1 MPRKGAVYGKRSGTS
16 YFSNDFINFSPARS
30 YKQPTHIRFDRTPSP
45 PSDRQAAAVTSLET
59 ALEQLNVAA
68 DDEDAAQGDYVRSRG
83 KSVTSIE
90 TAIEQL
96 DGVADAKDVGCT
108 TTPKGILQ
116 PRSINSLQKPIGSK
130 ATERTPDKKTVTR
143 SCQQSKTSS
152 PAPRPIRTRRN
163 ASSPKV
169 QPCQS
174 AIASE
179 TLISHTQPLLDVC
192 ATVDSAPATIL
203 NFQTWAKKASKRFT
217 ITKIA
222 EASYGEVYR
231 LSSTSSKTESSESVF
246 KIIPLQPP
254 PLPSGQKPRGKKR
267 NTAFMSTI
275 SSVTSELSLLRRMS
289 PIPGF
294 TSFRGASV
302 MRGPLPPSFTSA
314 WRAYKQLQ
322 EEGLK
327 KIVDGGSMFPDPT
340 RRGAYSPDQL
350 WAVIEMQDAG
360 TDLETRVLEGAGE
373 VWDVFWGVACA
384 LAKGEEG
391 VRFEVTSCP
400 LEFKACEEERVTD
413 NGASIAIYTSGIFAF
428 NPANRWSRKESLQ
441 GRKLGASGLETT
453 IIDYTLSRA
462 DLKDSTP
469 GAFDAKG
476 AKDVAFYDLEHDPA
490 LFEGDAT
497 VDYQYEIYRLYE
509 SSPLSVT
516 EFIRAYAN
524 TALAAYSMRTEIFG
538 SSGSENTT
546 KDESRALDP
555 ENIGWHAHHPRT
567 NVLWLH
573 YILSSLLNRTFSFF
587 TAPTLDTSI
596 ECELRERLHLL
607 ERLLNPET
615 VCVDLKNGRREFKS
629 TSAVVGYAVE
639 KGWLDTEDV
648 VGL

>member
-16 YFSNDFINFSPARS
+16 YFSDNFINFSPARS

-45 PSDRQAAAVTSLET
+45 PPDRQAAAVTSLET

-68 DDEDAAQGDYVRSRG
+68 DDEGAAQGDSVESRG

-108 TTPKGILQ
+108 TPSKGVLQ
-116 PRSINSLQKPIGSK
+116 PRSINSLQKPTGSK
-130 ATERTPDKKTVTR
+130 ATERTPNKKTVDST
-143 SCQQSKTSS
+143 CQQSKTSS
-152 PAPRPIRTRRN
+152 PEPRSIRTRRN
-163 ASSPKV
+163 ASSLKV

-179 TLISHTQPLLDVC
+179 TLISHAQPLLDVC
-192 ATVDSAPATIL
+192 ATADSGSATIL
-203 NFQTWAKKASKRFT
+203 DFQPWANKASKRFT
-217 ITKIA
+217 VTKIA

-231 LSSTSSKTESSESVF
+231 LSSISSKTKSSESVF

-254 PLPSGQKPRGKKR
+254 PLPCDLKPRGKKR
-267 NTAFMSTI
+267 NRAFMSTI

-322 EEGLK
+322 KEGLK

-360 TDLETRVLEGAGE
+360 TDLETRVLEETGE

-391 VRFEVTSCP
+391 VRFEHRDLHLGNICVQSS
-400 LEFKACEEERVTD
+400 K
-413 NGASIAIYTSGIFAF
+413 SMGIHAK
-428 NPANRWSRKESLQ
+428 SRKDNPQ
-441 GRKLGASGLETT
+441 VRKLGASGLETT

-462 DLKDSTP
+462 DLKEDSTP
-469 GAFDAKG
+469 SALDAKG
-476 AKDVAFYDLEHDPA
+476 AKEVGFYDLEHDPA
-490 LFEGDAT
+490 LFEGDAH
-497 VDYQYEIYRLYE
+497 VDYQYEIYRL
-509 SSPLSVT
+509 
-516 EFIRAYAN
+516 
-524 TALAAYSMRTEIFG
+524 MRNEIFG
-538 SSGSENTT
+538 SSGCSEDTT
-546 KDESRALDP
+546 KDENRVLDT
-555 ENIGWHAHHPRT
+555 EDAGWHAHHPRT

-573 YILSSLLNRTFSFF
+573 YILSSLLNRTFPVSK
-587 TAPTLDTSI
+587 AAVPDTGTK
-596 ECELRERLHLL
+596 CVLRERLDLL
-607 ERLLNPET
+607 KRLLNPQT
-615 VCVDLKNGRREFKS
+615 VCIDPANGRMEFKS
-629 TSAVVGYAVE
+629 TRAVVGYALE
-639 KGWLDTEDV
+639 KGWLDAEDV